1 MELNRPLLSY
11 AGGLLSKKLFGRTDL
26 QTHFTGASILRNFF
40 TSVQG
45 PMSFRPGSRYVI
57 PTRGN
62 DLTHLI
68 PFVFNEEQA
77 YALAFSHEKLRFLS
91 NGGIITEPEVA
102 ISGITQDDPGVITS
116 SAHGL
121 ANGDQIFL
129 EKIVGMTELNGKTFL
144 VANKTGNTFTLTD
157 LDGDDIDTSDFE
169 EYSSAGVF
177 EKIYEIDTPFHEDDL
192 EGIRVAQKADLMY
205 VNHREYDMFKLRR
218 FGENDWRLE
227 TYTRTNDPFTKAVS
241 GATQANPCVI
251 TATAHDLLN
260 GDYIEING
268 VEGMTQLN
276 GNVYQITRIG
286 DDSFSLDGIN
296 STGYDAYTS
305 GGYLFKVGN
314 MPGALA
320 FFGGRVFHGGTD
332 DEPETFWGS
341 RAPSDTGESRFDDF
355 TVGAD
360 KDHAVVF
367 PIASQNNTADR
378 IFWFAGNHKF
388 LAIGTLGGVYKAY
401 GEAETAPITG
411 TDINVVPV
419 DFFGSS
425 RVVPIR
431 IGTTLFYVQ
440 RGGLIVNKFMYDV
453 MSDGFVSDDINVLSD
468 EITKSGIKQITS
480 QQGAVA
486 MMWAVRNDGALI
498 ALSIKEQEKIMSWH
512 QHVLGGEDV
521 KVLSICGEPQPD
533 RLDNMWMV
541 VERTIN
547 GVTRRHIEYFEAEE
561 PVPEFEDFYTD
572 EDHME
577 EDTERYR
584 KVQWEFAKHMLRVDS
599 ALIYDASQTV
609 TLTPAA
615 KEGEDIVF
623 TAGASLFTDADV
635 GRRIV
640 KKYITGDESG
650 IAEIT
655 AVNSATEVECKI
667 LSAFDS
673 TDAMTSGK
681 WYLTITEISGLD
693 HLEGEEVA
701 VVADASVHPVQ
712 TVEDGKITLDDPSTV
727 VQVGLKYVGR
737 YRSMPL
743 EAGGIR
749 DAAQTRTTI
758 VNKVGLVFRHSLG
771 VKCGTSPY
779 NLEEVLFRDTNDY
792 TDRPPM
798 LFSGVQVLNVEDNYE
813 EQKFIEIIQDNPLP
827 CTIQAI
833 VPFVDTTNE

>member
-1 MELNRPLLSY
+1 
-11 AGGLLSKKLFGRTDL
+11 
-26 QTHFTGASILRNFF
+26 
-40 TSVQG
+40 
-45 PMSFRPGSRYVI
+45 
-57 PTRGN
+57 
-62 DLTHLI
+62 
-68 PFVFNEEQA
+68 
-77 YALAFSHEKLRFLS
+77 
-91 NGGIITEPEVA
+91 
-102 ISGITQDDPGVITS
+102 
-116 SAHGL
+116 
-121 ANGDQIFL
+121 
-129 EKIVGMTELNGKTFL
+129 
-144 VANKTGNTFTLTD
+144 
-157 LDGDDIDTSDFE
+157 
-169 EYSSAGVF
+169 
-177 EKIYEIDTPFHEDDL
+177 
-192 EGIRVAQKADLMY
+192 
-205 VNHREYDMFKLRR
+205 
-218 FGENDWRLE
+218 
-227 TYTRTNDPFTKAVS
+227 
-241 GATQANPCVI
+241 
-251 TATAHDLLN
+251 
-260 GDYIEING
+260 
-268 VEGMTQLN
+268 
-276 GNVYQITRIG
+276 
-286 DDSFSLDGIN
+286 
-296 STGYDAYTS
+296 
-305 GGYLFKVGN
+305 
-314 MPGALA
+314 
-320 FFGGRVFHGGTD
+320 
-332 DEPETFWGS
+332 
-341 RAPSDTGESRFDDF
+341 
-355 TVGAD
+355 
-360 KDHAVVF
+360 
-367 PIASQNNTADR
+367 
-378 IFWFAGNHKF
+378 
-388 LAIGTLGGVYKAY
+388 
-401 GEAETAPITG
+401 
-411 TDINVVPV
+411 
-419 DFFGSS
+419 
-425 RVVPIR
+425 
-431 IGTTLFYVQ
+431 
-440 RGGLIVNKFMYDV
+440 
-453 MSDGFVSDDINVLSD
+453 
-468 EITKSGIKQITS
+468 
-480 QQGAVA
+480 
-486 MMWAVRNDGALI
+486 
-498 ALSIKEQEKIMSWH
+498 
-512 QHVLGGEDV
+512 
-521 KVLSICGEPQPD
+521 
-533 RLDNMWMV
+533 MV